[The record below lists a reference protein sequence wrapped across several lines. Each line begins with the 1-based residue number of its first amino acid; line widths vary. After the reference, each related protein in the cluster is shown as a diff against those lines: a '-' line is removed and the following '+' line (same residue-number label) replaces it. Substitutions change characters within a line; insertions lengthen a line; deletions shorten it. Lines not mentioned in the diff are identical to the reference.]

1 MTADCFNLFRQ
12 WDIPAWLR
20 FKQLQEE
27 PARDFQ
33 DDDNI
38 SINIPPPVP
47 KDTLLK
53 QAVGVVLSL
62 AIWKRAAMIVFA
74 LAMVFFPI
82 GLNWMNIQMIRGLSN
97 GIAIF
102 FVVVKFGEWGMDVL
116 RELLLIKIGIA
127 AEVQFVTVE
136 SARYA
141 LLSKPTTYRHP
152 AEKVLAKDL
161 TNAAS
166 AINRMI
172 EWGMQSVT
180 GTIGQIISSIV
191 LLLSTNLEWFDGVA
205 FVLFGVIFWRVLM
218 PLQKVMT
225 ARMETHRQKY
235 DRCNDLMSFRA
246 NEFQNKEC
254 LADEFSGILNDPIAY
269 DGQIRPLFTYTFRAI
284 DATMIAIMGLYALLL
299 PNDNLFAVKYVLV
312 SSISSAVNNIAQFGT
327 QYHRYC
333 NEYEKYYK
341 LFRDPELKYD
351 EYVAPADLP
360 EELVLENVE
369 LTRGDYVITCDQPI
383 TIHQGDQVIIQGPS
397 GTGKS
402 SFLDG
407 FMGFIPG
414 ITLRGG
420 ANIRAYA
427 HLMVCHLQNAQS
439 ITLSSISIKDV
450 FRSDDVDSI
459 RGILDL
465 FFESDELDGVLRNIS
480 ADDPY
485 GVYIE
490 GKMSGGQKT
499 RFFLAATLFKAIQKR
514 AKIVFLDEPEQG
526 QDPDLQIMSF
536 RAINEFARERGLAIF
551 WITHLRPDAL
561 GETEIEFN
569 RRLLF
574 RRELLTVP
582 NSRAK
587 TQIMSL

>member
-1 MTADCFNLFRQ
+1 MTAYAEFLDS
-12 WDIPAWLR
+12 PSGGG
-20 FKQLQEE
+20 
-27 PARDFQ
+27 DFS
-33 DDDNI
+33 DVA
-38 SINIPPPVP
+38 INIPPTVP

-53 QAVGVVLSL
+53 QGIAVVWGLSL
-62 AIWKRAAMIVFA
+62 WKRVSMVIFA
-74 LAMVFFPI
+74 LAMVLFPI

-102 FVVVKFGEWGMDVL
+102 FVVVKFGEWGMGFL
-116 RELLLIKIGIA
+116 RELLLIKIGIT
-127 AEVQFVTVE
+127 AEVQHVTVE
-136 SARYA
+136 CARYA
-141 LLSKPTTYRHP
+141 LLSKPTTHRHQ
-152 AEKVLAKDL
+152 ADKVLGKDL
-161 TNAAS
+161 TSAAS

-172 EWGMQSVT
+172 SWGMQSVT
-180 GTIGQIISSIV
+180 ATIGQIISSIV

-225 ARMETHRQKY
+225 KRMETHREKY
-235 DRCNDLMSFRA
+235 DHSNNLMPFRA

-254 LADEFSGILNDPIAY
+254 PADEFAAILNDPIAY
-269 DGQIRPLFTYTFRAI
+269 DGQIAPLFTYTFRAI

-299 PNDNLFAVKYVLV
+299 PNDNLFAVRYVLV
-312 SSISSAVNNIAQFGT
+312 SSISSAVSNIAEFGT

-333 NEYEKYYK
+333 NQYEKYYK
-341 LFRDPELKYD
+341 LFRAELEYD
-351 EYVAPADLP
+351 EYVAQEDLP
-360 EELVLENVE
+360 EELVLQNVE
-369 LTRGDYVITCDQPI
+369 LTRGGYVIKCDQPI
-383 TIHQGDQVIIQGPS
+383 TIRQGDQVIIQGPS

-427 HLMVCHLQNAQS
+427 HQMVCHLQNAQS

-450 FRSDDVDSI
+450 FRSDDVEAI
-459 RGILDL
+459 RQVLDL

-480 ADDPY
+480 AEDPY
-485 GVYIE
+485 GLYIE

-499 RFFLAATLFKAIQKR
+499 RFFLAATLFKAIQKN

-536 RAINEFARERGLAIF
+536 RAINEFARERGMTIF
-551 WITHLRPDAL
+551 WITHLRREAL
-561 GETEIEFN
+561 AETEIQFDG
-569 RRLLF
+569 RLQF
-574 RRELLTVP
+574 HRGGRIEVTA
-582 NSRAK
+582 SH
-587 TQIMSL
+587 